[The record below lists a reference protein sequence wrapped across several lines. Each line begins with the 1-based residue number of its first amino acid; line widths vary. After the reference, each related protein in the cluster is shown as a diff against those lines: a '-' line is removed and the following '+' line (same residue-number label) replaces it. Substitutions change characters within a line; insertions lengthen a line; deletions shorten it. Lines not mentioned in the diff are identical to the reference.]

1 MGVVGRAAIKRS
13 AALLNASTA
22 RESTSDVVP
31 CLGHDLDNLAHVTEV
46 LLVRLKA
53 LEDRLNAARLADHD
67 VTAEVTVGGGG
78 MDHTGFDLI
87 ATACSHNGWLAID
100 VEVQL
105 SFQHQI
111 GFVPGMGMGRLTD
124 STRGRE
130 LSNAVLPIGLLS
142 GEAQGDGI
150 TKNVADLGL
159 LLKQAEN
166 GYSTDASSASQ
177 LFSTRGVLLPTA
189 D

>member
-1 MGVVGRAAIKRS
+1 MDGRAAIKRS

-22 RESTSDVVP
+22 RKSTSDVDP
-31 CLGHDLDNLAHVTEV
+31 FLGHDLDNLAHVIEI

-53 LEDRLNAARLADHD
+53 LEDRLNAARLAHHD

-78 MDHTGFDLI
+78 MDYTGFDLT
-87 ATACSHNGWLAID
+87 ATTCSHNGWLAID

-130 LSNAVLPIGLLS
+130 LSNACLLYTS
-142 GEAQGDGI
+142 PSPRDR
-150 TKNVADLGL
+150 TR
-159 LLKQAEN
+159 
-166 GYSTDASSASQ
+166 SRMPSSA
-177 LFSTRGVLLPTA
+177 
-189 D
+189 